1 MIQESSVIRQEKGRT
16 FISAHLAI
24 SRARAIA
31 GQEAQI
37 QKETMSDKEKKKLEN
52 DRVIAKKRHLD
63 QAKKELMTHTNESV
77 TVHVNDGSG
86 YGDKPNKKDTDHVK
100 AGAKL
105 HNGSFDGHSD
115 KGVYFKFKTQSE
127 AQAFKKH
134 VHSAPNKTTYA
145 DILEEQKKQNSSLQQ
160 LAESIRNLIKE

>member
-31 GQEAQI
+31 GQEAQT
-37 QKETMSDKEKKKLEN
+37 QKETMSDKEKKKIED

-63 QAKKELMTHTNESV
+63 QAKKELLMSHTNESV
-77 TVHVNDGSG
+77 TVHVTDGSG
-86 YGDKPNKKDTDHVK
+86 YGDTPNKKDVEHVK

-105 HNGSFDGHSD
+105 HNGEFDGHSD
-115 KGVYFKFKTQSE
+115 KGVYYKFKTDSD
-127 AQAFKKH
+127 AKSFKKH
-134 VHSAPNKTTYA
+134 VHAAPNRTTYA
-145 DILEEQKKQNSSLQQ
+145 DIQESKVQSSLQQ
-160 LAESIRNLIKE
+160 LTESIRNLIKE